1 MHGERLEPQPSDA
14 MMEASPSDAM
24 MEASPSDA
32 MMEASPSDAMMEAS
46 PSDAMTTSPVAK
58 GSFHPV
64 DGTALG
70 TAALFHQ
77 PDGTFVVTFED
88 FSIDSA
94 AGAHVILVPAK
105 DVTKDADVDKMTIVD
120 LGALKYRDGDA
131 GLHGSVLGRCHDLPF
146 RRPVGH
152 GDGPCRRGGPA
163 PVGRPASSMPTA
175 SASGPIGRIASRPSN
190 EQCDG

>member
-1 MHGERLEPQPSDA
+1 

-24 MEASPSDA
+24 MAA
-32 MMEASPSDAMMEAS
+32 
-46 PSDAMTTSPVAK
+46 PVAK
-58 GSFHPV
+58 GMFHPV

-94 AGAHVILVPAK
+94 AGTHVILVPAK

-120 LGALKYRDGDA
+120 LGALKSATGMQDFTVPSSADA
-131 GLHGSVLGRCHDLPF
+131 MTYHSVVLWDTAM
-146 RRPVGH
+146 GH
-152 GDGPCRRGGPA
+152 ALAAA
-163 PVGRPASSMPTA
+163 PL
-175 SASGPIGRIASRPSN
+175 
-190 EQCDG
+190 Q